1 MKIDV
6 TRPEILRI
14 AYRQEQGDKG
24 YGSCLWAFF
33 DFDLEEYALSIQSD
47 CGNAGHAWY
56 KAKSETFLHLM
67 ARISKE
73 YLLNKLFEEDCVD
86 VPATM
91 ERVRDELGLYEDE
104 DEDEELD
111 RERAEQDLEELE
123 STLNMCNHI
132 AEAQH
137 ALDEWAQ
144 EHEEYELWCD
154 AWENAVGD
162 YSSDQKKIGQ
172 IFEQHIQPKI
182 REMLKQEKAR
192 AESQPEA
199 KDGGGVTLFLT
210 GAKIP

>member
-24 YGSCLWAFF
+24 YGRCLWAFF
-33 DFDLEEYALSIQSD
+33 DFDLQEYALSIQSD
-47 CGNAGHAWY
+47 CGNAGYAWY
-56 KAKSETFLHLM
+56 KAKSETFLELM

-91 ERVRDELGLYEDE
+91 ERVRDEMGVFDDE
-104 DEDEELD
+104 DGYMDLD
-111 RERAEQDLEELE
+111 PEQAEQDLEELE
-123 STLNMCNHI
+123 STLNMCGNI

-144 EHEEYELWCD
+144 EHEEYELCD

-182 REMLKQEKAR
+182 WEMIKEGR
-192 AESQPEA
+192 A
-199 KDGGGVTLFLT
+199 
-210 GAKIP
+210 